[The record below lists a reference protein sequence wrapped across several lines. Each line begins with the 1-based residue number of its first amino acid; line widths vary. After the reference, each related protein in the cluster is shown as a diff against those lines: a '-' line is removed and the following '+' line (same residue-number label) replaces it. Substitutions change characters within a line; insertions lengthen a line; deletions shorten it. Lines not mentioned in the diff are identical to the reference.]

1 MRSRHLIAEAL
12 SATAST
18 EREKVRA
25 ALDWLVAQPAAARA
39 FVVLSH
45 PTALRSIGDPKFVQ
59 FCVQRGGLLL
69 DLPECALDER
79 EQAAAQGV
87 FGDPKQ
93 VSLAEICSGAVSSL
107 FTFQLA
113 CGDDVETAVGLA
125 LVTFVHVFRVEPVF
139 VVECGHT
146 EGEGGGGGGQALPRP
161 PIEGVLPEVTS

>member
-1 MRSRHLIAEAL
+1 MAACQSNRAHHARGTTRSRQGGCVCACCFSEARSPEAPWRLATLLALLSRSCQSRLGGRLRTDARLPGRQLRTRDQAVRSRHLIAEAL

-25 ALDWLVAQPAAARA
+25 ALDWLRGAPAAARA

-79 EQAAAQGV
+79 EHA
-87 FGDPKQ
+87 
-93 VSLAEICSGAVSSL
+93 AEIG
-107 FTFQLA
+107 
-113 CGDDVETAVGLA
+113 
-125 LVTFVHVFRVEPVF
+125 R
-139 VVECGHT
+139 
-146 EGEGGGGGGQALPRP
+146 
-161 PIEGVLPEVTS
+161 